1 MTSVSNKRLVV
12 SFSHWLLRCIP
23 CHTIW
28 YQGYDAVPACE
39 KTGSCHCL
47 LCALSTLHSDW
58 INLAYAVCDVH
69 WQTRIH
75 INVNIH
81 FFITLLTY
89 DIYLSKHAFPITIL
103 QSIIES
109 IINQSI
115 NQFFKICANVQKALH
130 SGGLRPLHPL
140 WGCAPEPHWGLPSS
154 GLRTTW
160 LVSVSLSKGNSPH
173 KIKLEFPPPKFDETE
188 EPVARIH
195 AWMTLTKFW
204 SRFAFTVY
212 VANVQ
217 KALLSGGLRPLHPFP
232 PPENH

>member
-1 MTSVSNKRLVV
+1 M
-12 SFSHWLLRCIP
+12 
-23 CHTIW
+23 
-28 YQGYDAVPACE
+28 
-39 KTGSCHCL
+39 
-47 LCALSTLHSDW
+47 
-58 INLAYAVCDVH
+58 
-69 WQTRIH
+69 
-75 INVNIH
+75 
-81 FFITLLTY
+81 
-89 DIYLSKHAFPITIL
+89 
-103 QSIIES
+103 
-109 IINQSI
+109 
-115 NQFFKICANVQKALH
+115 QKALL

-173 KIKLEFPPPKFDETE
+173 KIKLESPPPKFDETE

-232 PPENH
+232 LQKIIKIVATRCQILRLKYTRFDFDWGSPQTPLGELTALPRPASWI